1 VAIII
6 GELKKCKRKTKKKNT
21 TIEMENNKLSSYM
34 PKQSRDTMRRRR
46 KRIRMILAITKDNRS
61 NFDSIL

>member
-1 VAIII
+1 
-6 GELKKCKRKTKKKNT
+6 
-21 TIEMENNKLSSYM
+21 MENNKLSSYM

-46 KRIRMILAITKDNRS
+46 RRERIRMILAITKDNRS